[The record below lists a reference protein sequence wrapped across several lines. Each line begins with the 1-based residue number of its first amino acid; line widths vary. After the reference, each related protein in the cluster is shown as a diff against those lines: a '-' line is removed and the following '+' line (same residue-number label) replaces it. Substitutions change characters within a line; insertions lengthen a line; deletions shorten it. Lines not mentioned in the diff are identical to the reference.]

1 MVSDLV
7 STVTA
12 SLPARVDVAT
22 AQRIICER
30 YFPITRGTL
39 TRALA
44 ELPRVYVGRNA
55 LFETGQVLKIAEDL
69 LRRASVRWRL
79 MPQAHSAAGIRCKG
93 LK

>member
-1 MVSDLV
+1 MVSDQV
-7 STVTA
+7 SVATA
-12 SLPARVDVAT
+12 SLPARIDVAT
-22 AQRIICER
+22 AQRLICER

-55 LFETGQVLKIAEDL
+55 LFETAQVLKIAEDL
-69 LRRASVRWRL
+69 LRGAAVNWRL